1 MRIPHLR
8 PFVVACLAAL
18 AASAGSATV
27 YGAAPLQPETLSV
40 QPMPPRGDHFLYALE
55 MSAPIDAR
63 LTVYDIDKKKVVA
76 QQGAGF
82 LPGVT
87 RSADHRFTYVATS
100 YFSRGTTG
108 ERTDVLEI
116 TDNASFRKVGEVVL
130 PAKHAQQV
138 PSLFNTTVS
147 DDGGFVY
154 VTNITPA
161 TSVSVVNLATRKL
174 AGEIDT
180 AACVLT
186 YPSGRNRFASL
197 CQSGKALIVTLDQDG
212 REVGREQS
220 AAFID
225 VENDPVYTH
234 AARWG
239 SGYLFVT
246 FSGKVTPADFSAS
259 PARFDAP
266 WQLVSPAEARQGWR
280 PGGLQPFAASE
291 ATGKLYVLMHQG
303 GEGSHKEPGTEIW
316 VFDVGSHARV
326 ARWKLAAEKLMPMV
340 TLSVSEGGNPIVYGS
355 TYLGVQAFDA
365 ASGKPVHADK
375 TLGRAVVQ
383 MFPF

>member
-1 MRIPHLR
+1 
-8 PFVVACLAAL
+8 
-18 AASAGSATV
+18 V
-27 YGAAPLQPETLSV
+27 YGAAPPLQPETLTV
-40 QPMPPRGDHFLYALE
+40 QPMPPRGDHFLYAVE

-63 LTVYDIDKKKVVA
+63 ITVYDLDRKKVIA
-76 QQGAGF
+76 QTGAGF

-108 ERTDVLEI
+108 VRTDVLEI
-116 TDNASFRKVGEVVL
+116 TDNATFNKVGEVIL
-130 PAKHAQQV
+130 PTKHAQQV

-147 DDGGFVY
+147 DDGGFGY

-161 TSVSVVNLATRKL
+161 TSVSVVDLANRKL

-186 YPSGRNRFASL
+186 YPAGKNRFASL
-197 CQSGKALIVTLDQDG
+197 CQSGKALIVTLDKDG
-212 REVGREQS
+212 KEAGREQS

-246 FSGKVTPADFSAS
+246 FGGRVTPADFSVS

-266 WQLVSPAEARQGWR
+266 WQLVSPAEARDGWR

-291 ATGKLYVLMHQG
+291 ATGRLYVLMHQG

-316 VFDVGSHARV
+316 VYDVKSHARV
-326 ARWKLAAEKLMPMV
+326 ARWKLTAAKLMPMV
-340 TLSVSEGGNPIVYGS
+340 TLSVSEGSSPLVYGS

-365 ASGKPVHADK
+365 VSGKLVQADQK
-375 TLGRAVVQ
+375 LGKAVVQ
-383 MFPF
+383 MFPY

>member
-1 MRIPHLR
+1 MRIPILR
-8 PFVVACLAAL
+8 PVAVTCLAAI
-18 AASAGSATV
+18 AAWASPACV
-27 YGAAPLQPETLSV
+27 YGAAPLQPETLAV
-40 QPMPPRGDHFLYALE
+40 QPMPPRGDHFLYAVE

-63 LTVYDIDKKKVVA
+63 LTVYDLDRKKVVA
-76 QQGAGF
+76 QTGAGF

-87 RSADHRFTYVATS
+87 RSPDHRFTFVATS

-108 ERTDVLEI
+108 ERTDVLEL
-116 TDNASFRKVGEVVL
+116 TDNNSFNKVGEIVL
-130 PAKHAQQV
+130 PTKHAQQV

-161 TSVSVVNLATRKL
+161 TSVTVVNVAARKV
-174 AGEIDT
+174 ASEIDT

-186 YPSGRNRFASL
+186 YPAGKNRFASL
-197 CQSGKALIVTLDQDG
+197 CQSGKALIVTLDKDG
-212 REVGREQS
+212 KEVGREQS
-220 AAFID
+220 TAFID

-246 FSGKVTPADFSAS
+246 FSGRVIPADFSVS

-266 WQLVSPAEARQGWR
+266 WQLVSPAQARDGWR

-291 ATGKLYVLMHQG
+291 ATGRLYVLMHQG

-316 VFDVGSHARV
+316 VYDVKSHARV
-326 ARWKLAAEKLMPMV
+326 ARWRLNTAKLMPMV
-340 TLSVSEGGNPIVYGS
+340 TLSVSEGSDPLVYGS

-365 ASGKPVHADK
+365 GSGKLVHADQK
-375 TLGRAVVQ
+375 LGRAVVQ